1 MLDSRGHIPTK
12 KDSGKVTVTV
22 TEMKDTTSTSSRCS
36 EALNSSDKATGIVA
50 SHYGEQDKQEM
61 HEALKAVRQ
70 TNRAALGTIQELWRK
85 LVALEMSKSETQ

>member
-36 EALNSSDKATGIVA
+36 EALNSSD
-50 SHYGEQDKQEM
+50 
-61 HEALKAVRQ
+61 
-70 TNRAALGTIQELWRK
+70 
-85 LVALEMSKSETQ
+85 